1 VITKTAIEKSGIV
14 SLTRSDPFAFSYAIG
29 GEVAA
34 AVLQRNAIAT
44 MVKVVRVI
52 ATVHIISSLPCG
64 EQKGHN
70 RRVKYWEIIADN
82 LSKAGWTW
90 GCVSTADS
98 NGRTIFIADARHGDG
113 NRFVVRAD
121 ETLTAVVELESGI
134 HPRRTIR

>member
-14 SLTRSDPFAFSYAIG
+14 SLTRSNPFVFSYAIG

-64 EQKGHN
+64 EQKRQN
-70 RRVKYWEIIADN
+70 PACEMA
-82 LSKAGWTW
+82 L
-90 GCVSTADS
+90 
-98 NGRTIFIADARHGDG
+98 G
-113 NRFVVRAD
+113 NHR
-121 ETLTAVVELESGI
+121 
-134 HPRRTIR
+134 